1 MRRFADSA
9 VAVSGLLA
17 VCALCSCGSSGDQ
30 RLPNVEI
37 ISLND
42 GEAGPLNGIEGP
54 AVINLWATW
63 CGPCRREIPD
73 FEAIHLTRRNEVTF
87 VGINIGDDRD
97 EAVAFLDEVG
107 ATYDQYLD
115 PEGFVSTALEATS
128 MPTTLVINGDG
139 VITTRHLGPMDRD
152 DLDEAIDEA
161 LASDTAE

>member
-1 MRRFADSA
+1 MRRFSDNA

-17 VCALCSCGSSGDQ
+17 VFALCACGSSADQ

-37 ISLND
+37 ISLNG
-42 GEAGPLNGIEGP
+42 GEAGPLNAIDGP

-73 FEAIHLTRRNEVTF
+73 FEAIHLARRDEVTF

-115 PEGFVSTALEATS
+115 PEGFVSTALKATS

-139 VITTRHLGPMDRD
+139 VVTIRHLGPMDQD